1 MHHYIEITAKIIETI
16 GILIILIGLL
26 YALGASIRDVLKK
39 AKSGYGRL
47 RKSILLGLDILIAV
61 DIVTTVVILPTL
73 ESVSILG
80 VIVLIRT
87 FLSLSIQVE
96 IEGKFPWQNTSNDK
110 LHDYK

>member
-1 MHHYIEITAKIIETI
+1 MHHYTEIPAKIIEAI

-26 YALGASIRDVLKK
+26 YALGISIRDVLKK
-39 AKSGYGRL
+39 AKNAYGRL

-61 DIVTTVVILPTL
+61 DIVTTVVLLPTL
-73 ESVSILG
+73 ESVFILG

-96 IEGKFPWQNTSNDK
+96 IEGKFPWQNMSNDK